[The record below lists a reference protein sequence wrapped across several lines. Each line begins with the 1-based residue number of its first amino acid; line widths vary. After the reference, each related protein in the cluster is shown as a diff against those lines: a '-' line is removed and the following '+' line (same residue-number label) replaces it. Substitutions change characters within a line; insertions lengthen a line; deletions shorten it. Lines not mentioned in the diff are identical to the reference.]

1 MNEGDALSQRYQ
13 RMAQAAHSCTA
24 IGIHVLGHFHHH
36 LGSVMHGASCDN
48 KHQDIQVCAKEQTL
62 EQMQSSPEA
71 TLLLGR
77 SHSPNELS
85 G

>member
-1 MNEGDALSQRYQ
+1 
-13 RMAQAAHSCTA
+13 
-24 IGIHVLGHFHHH
+24 
-36 LGSVMHGASCDN
+36 MHGTSCDN

-62 EQMQSSPEA
+62 EQMQSRPEA

-77 SHSPNELS
+77 SHFQNEPS